1 MYQSTKTFH
10 FLPCAHR
17 QWRDKG
23 DCKFIH
29 GYDRSVKLVFECHY
43 LDDKEWVMDFGGLKE
58 IKEWLENLFDHTLL
72 INEDD
77 PEIEFFEEMERRN
90 LCKLRIMP
98 NVGMEGSAKYIFDYV
113 DEWVQNKTNQ
123 RVYLYSVECIEN
135 EKNSALFIKT

>member
-1 MYQSTKTFH
+1 
-10 FLPCAHR
+10 
-17 QWRDKG
+17 
-23 DCKFIH
+23 
-29 GYDRSVKLVFECHY
+29 
-43 LDDKEWVMDFGGLKE
+43 MDFGGLKE
-58 IKEWLENLFDHTLL
+58 IKEWLEDLFDHTLL

-135 EKNSALFIKT
+135 EKNSAIFIKN

>member
-43 LDDKEWVMDFGGLKE
+43 LDDKNWVMDFGGLKE

-113 DEWVQNKTNQ
+113 NEWVQNETNQ

-135 EKNSALFIKT
+135 EKNSAVFYG

>member
-1 MYQSTKTFH
+1 MYKSTKTFH

-43 LDDKEWVMDFGGLKE
+43 LDDKNWVMDFGGLKE

-90 LCKLRIMP
+90 LCKLRVMP

-113 DEWVQNKTNQ
+113 DEWVQKKTNQ
-123 RVYLYSVECIEN
+123 RVYLHSVECIEN
-135 EKNSALFIKT
+135 EKNSAVFYG

>member
-10 FLPCAHR
+10 FLPCTHR

-43 LDDKEWVMDFGGLKE
+43 LDDKNWVMDFGGLKE
-58 IKEWLENLFDHTLL
+58 IKEWLENLFDHTLI

-77 PEIEFFEEMERRN
+77 PEIEF
-90 LCKLRIMP
+90 
-98 NVGMEGSAKYIFDYV
+98 
-113 DEWVQNKTNQ
+113 
-123 RVYLYSVECIEN
+123 IE
-135 EKNSALFIKT
+135 